1 MGKKK
6 LFFKRT
12 KIICEIDGS
21 KAHDNK
27 LTSFLGRIRDLVAFS
42 EGQDST

>member
-6 LFFKRT
+6 LFKRT

-27 LTSFLGRIRDLVAFS
+27 LTSFLGWIRDLVAFS
-42 EGQDST
+42 EGQGST